1 MIVEDLMLNASYFIS
16 PAGDSDGRNQFE
28 RKINIFHL
36 RSLSDFL
43 LAMLPSSSC
52 LFISLLL

>member
-28 RKINIFHL
+28 RKIDALKHF
-36 RSLSDFL
+36 
-43 LAMLPSSSC
+43 PSS
-52 LFISLLL
+52 FVE